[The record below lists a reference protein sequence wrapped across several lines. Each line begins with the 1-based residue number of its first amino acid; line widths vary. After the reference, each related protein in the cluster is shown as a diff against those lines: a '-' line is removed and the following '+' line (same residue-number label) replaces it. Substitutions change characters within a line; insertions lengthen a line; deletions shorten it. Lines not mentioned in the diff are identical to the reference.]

1 MNKKIVISV
10 NTAWNVCN
18 FRAGLVKSFVRQ
30 GYEVLVLAHDDEYA
44 PRLAALGC
52 RFKQLHMDQHGTSAS
67 HDLALLLKYRRVLQ
81 SVRPLAY
88 LGFTIKPNVY
98 GSIAA
103 NGLAIPVINN
113 IGGLGATFLH
123 GAMLT
128 KLVKQL
134 YRFSLRRSSR
144 VFFQNRDDRQL
155 FLDSGMA
162 RESVSELLP
171 GSGVD
176 LRHFHPLPM
185 NAAAPGRFR
194 FLLIARMLKDK
205 GVEEYVAAARIVRR
219 HIPASEFQ
227 LLGGIDTDNPNAIRI
242 DQIREWETQ
251 GLVRYLDRT
260 DDVRPYLAQAD
271 CVVLPSYREG
281 VPHSLLEA
289 AASARPIIATDVVGC
304 KDIVD
309 DNCNGFLCRVK
320 SAADLADKM
329 IRMVHLT
336 PEQRICMGATGR
348 AKVVRE
354 FDEDIVIKKYLSAIR
369 QIEEAASASAPGG
382 RAVLPSAAANAVQEQ
397 T

>member
-10 NTAWNVCN
+10 NTAWNICN
-18 FRAGLVKSFVRQ
+18 FRAGLVRSFVRQ

-44 PRLAALGC
+44 PRLAGLGC
-52 RFKQLHMDQHGTSAS
+52 HFKQLHMDQHGTSAS
-67 HDLALLLKYRRVLQ
+67 HDLALLVKYRRVLQ

-103 NGLAIPVINN
+103 SGLAIPVINN

-128 KLVKQL
+128 ELVKQL
-134 YRFSLRRSSR
+134 YRYSLRRSSR
-144 VFFQNRDDRQL
+144 VFFQNREDRQL
-155 FLDSGMA
+155 FLDAGMV
-162 RESVSELLP
+162 RENVSELLP
-171 GSGVD
+171 GSGID
-176 LRHFHPLPM
+176 LHHFHPMPM
-185 NAAAPGRFR
+185 AAPASGAFR

-205 GVEEYVAAARIVRR
+205 GVEEYVEAARIVRR
-219 HIPASEFQ
+219 RIPASEFQ

-242 DQIREWETQ
+242 DQIRKWEAE

-260 DDVRPYLAQAD
+260 DDVRPYLEQAD

-289 AASARPIIATDVVGC
+289 AAAARPIIATDVVGC

-320 SAADLADKM
+320 SAADLAEKM
-329 IRMVHLT
+329 IRMAHLT
-336 PEQRICMGATGR
+336 PEQRMSMGATGR

-354 FDEDIVIKKYLSAIR
+354 FDEDIVIRKYFAAIR
-369 QIEEAASASAPGG
+369 QIEEAANVSAPGG
-382 RAVLPSAAANAVQEQ
+382 RAVLPAAAASVMRE
-397 T
+397 

>member
-10 NTAWNVCN
+10 NTAWNICN

-44 PRLAALGC
+44 PRLATLGC
-52 RFKQLHMDQHGTSAS
+52 HFKQLPLDQHGTNAS
-67 HDLALLLKYRRVLQ
+67 HDLALLVKYRRIFQ
-81 SVRPLAY
+81 SVRPFAY

-98 GSIAA
+98 GSLAA
-103 NGLAIPVINN
+103 SSLAIPVINN
-113 IGGLGATFLH
+113 IGGLGTTFLH

-128 KLVKQL
+128 RLVKQL

-155 FLDSGMA
+155 FLDAGITS
-162 RESVSELLP
+162 ESVSELLP

-176 LRHFHPLPM
+176 LRHFLPLPLPM
-185 NAAAPGRFR
+185 AASAPGGIR

-205 GVEEYVAAARIVRR
+205 GVEEYAAAARIVRR
-219 HIPASEFQ
+219 HMPACEFQ
-227 LLGGIDTDNPNAIRI
+227 LLGGIDAENPNAIRV
-242 DQIREWETQ
+242 DQIRKWEAE
-251 GLVRYLDRT
+251 GLVRYLKRT
-260 DDVRPYLAQAD
+260 DDVRPYLEQAD

-320 SAADLADKM
+320 SAGDLADKM
-329 IRMVHLT
+329 IRMVYLT
-336 PEQRICMGATGR
+336 PEQRMCMGATGR

-354 FDEDIVIKKYLSAIR
+354 FDEDIVINKYLAAIR
-369 QIEEAASASAPGG
+369 QIEEAASVSGRGG
-382 RAVLPSAAANAVQEQ
+382 AVVLPQAAPNILRE
-397 T
+397 

>member
-10 NTAWNVCN
+10 NTAWNICN

-52 RFKQLHMDQHGTSAS
+52 HFKQLHMDQHGTSAS
-67 HDLALLLKYRRVLQ
+67 HDLALLVKYRRVLQ

-128 KLVKQL
+128 ELVKQL

-144 VFFQNRDDRQL
+144 VFFQNREDRQL
-155 FLDSGMA
+155 FLDARMA

-176 LRHFHPLPM
+176 LRHFQPLPM
-185 NAAAPGRFR
+185 AAPAPGGFR

-205 GVEEYVAAARIVRR
+205 GVEEYVAAARIVRQ

-227 LLGGIDTDNPNAIRI
+227 LLGGIDGENPNAIRV
-242 DQIREWETQ
+242 DQIREWEAQ

-260 DDVRPYLAQAD
+260 DDVRPYLEQAD

-320 SAADLADKM
+320 SAPDLAEKM

-336 PEQRICMGATGR
+336 PEQRGFMGATGR

-354 FDEDIVIKKYLSAIR
+354 FDEDIVIRKYLAAIQ
-369 QIEEAASASAPGG
+369 QIEETASVSSPGG
-382 RAVLPSAAANAVQEQ
+382 RPMLPQAAATPMRE
-397 T
+397 

>member
-10 NTAWNVCN
+10 NTAWNICN

-44 PRLAALGC
+44 PRLTALGC
-52 RFKQLHMDQHGTSAS
+52 HFKQLHMDQHGTSPS
-67 HDLALLLKYRRVLQ
+67 HDLALLIKYRRVFQ
-81 SVRPLAY
+81 SVRPFAY

-103 NGLAIPVINN
+103 GSLAIPVINN
-113 IGGLGATFLH
+113 IGGLGSTFLH

-128 KLVKQL
+128 EFVKQL

-155 FLDSGMA
+155 FLDAGMA

-176 LRHFHPLPM
+176 LHHFHPLPM
-185 NAAAPGRFR
+185 APAARGFR

-205 GVEEYVAAARIVRR
+205 GIEEYVAAARIVRQ

-227 LLGGIDTDNPNAIRI
+227 LLGGIDADNPNAIRL
-242 DQIREWETQ
+242 DQIRKWQAE
-251 GLVRYLDRT
+251 GLVRYLDRA
-260 DDVRPYLAQAD
+260 DDVRPYLGQAD

-309 DNCNGFLCRVK
+309 DNRNGFLCRVK

-329 IRMVHLT
+329 IRMVKLT
-336 PEQRICMGATGR
+336 PEQRACMGACGR
-348 AKVVRE
+348 VKVVRE

-369 QIEEAASASAPGG
+369 QIEDASIPAPGRG
-382 RAVLPSAAANAVQEQ
+382 ALLAPMAARTIQE
-397 T
+397 

>member
-10 NTAWNVCN
+10 NTAWNICN

-44 PRLAALGC
+44 PRLTALGC
-52 RFKQLHMDQHGTSAS
+52 HFKQLHMDQHGTSPS
-67 HDLALLLKYRRVLQ
+67 HDLALLIKYRRVFQ
-81 SVRPLAY
+81 SVRPFAY

-103 NGLAIPVINN
+103 GSLAIPVINN
-113 IGGLGATFLH
+113 IGGLGSTFLH

-128 KLVKQL
+128 EFVKQL

-155 FLDSGMA
+155 FLDAGMA

-176 LRHFHPLPM
+176 LHHFHPLPM
-185 NAAAPGRFR
+185 APAARGFR

-205 GVEEYVAAARIVRR
+205 GIEEYVAAARIVRQ

-227 LLGGIDTDNPNAIRI
+227 LLGGIDADNPNAIRF
-242 DQIREWETQ
+242 DQIRKWQAE
-251 GLVRYLDRT
+251 GLVRYLDRA
-260 DDVRPYLAQAD
+260 DDVRPYLGQAD

-289 AASARPIIATDVVGC
+289 AASTRPIIATDVVGC

-309 DNCNGFLCRVK
+309 DNRNGFLCRVK

-329 IRMVHLT
+329 IRMVKLT
-336 PEQRICMGATGR
+336 PEQRACMGACGR

-369 QIEEAASASAPGG
+369 QIEDASIPAPGRG
-382 RAVLPSAAANAVQEQ
+382 GLLAPMAARTIQE
-397 T
+397 

>member
-1 MNKKIVISV
+1 MNRKIVISV
-10 NTAWNVCN
+10 NTAWNICN

-44 PRLAALGC
+44 PRLAGLGC
-52 RFKQLHMDQHGTSAS
+52 QFKQLPVDQHGTNAS
-67 HDLALLLKYRRVLQ
+67 HDLALLVKYRRVFQ
-81 SVRPLAY
+81 SVRPFAY

-98 GSIAA
+98 GSLAA
-103 NGLAIPVINN
+103 GNLAIPVINN
-113 IGGLGATFLH
+113 IGGLGTTFLH

-128 KLVKQL
+128 RLVKQL
-134 YRFSLRRSSR
+134 YRMSLRRSSR

-155 FLDSGMA
+155 FLDAGMA

-176 LRHFHPLPM
+176 LRHFQPLPM
-185 NAAAPGRFR
+185 AAPAPGGCR

-219 HIPASEFQ
+219 HIPACEFQ
-227 LLGGIDTDNPNAIRI
+227 LLGGIDAENPNAIRV
-242 DQIREWETQ
+242 DQIREWEAQ
-251 GLVRYLDRT
+251 GLVRYLNRT
-260 DDVRPYLAQAD
+260 DDVRPYLGQAD

-309 DNCNGFLCRVK
+309 DNCNGYLCRVK

-329 IRMVHLT
+329 IRMAQLT
-336 PEQRICMGATGR
+336 PEQRTCMGATGR

-354 FDEDIVIKKYLSAIR
+354 FDEDIVINKYLSAIR
-369 QIEEAASASAPGG
+369 QIEEAASDSARGG
-382 RAVLPSAAANAVQEQ
+382 RAVLPQAANTVRE
-397 T
+397 

>member
-10 NTAWNVCN
+10 NTAWNICN
-18 FRAGLVKSFVRQ
+18 FRSGLVKSFVRQ

-44 PRLAALGC
+44 PRLASLGC
-52 RFKQLHMDQHGTSAS
+52 HFKQLHMDQHGTSPS
-67 HDLALLLKYRRVLQ
+67 HDLALLVKYRRVLH

-103 NGLAIPVINN
+103 SGLAIPVINN

-128 KLVKQL
+128 ELVKGL
-134 YRFSLRRSSR
+134 YRFSLRRSNR

-155 FLDSGMA
+155 FLDAKMA

-185 NAAAPGRFR
+185 AAPLAGGFR

-205 GVEEYVAAARIVRR
+205 GVEEYVEAARIVRQ

-227 LLGGIDTDNPNAIRI
+227 LLGGVDAGNPNAIRI
-242 DQIREWETQ
+242 DQIREWQAQ

-320 SAADLADKM
+320 SGADLAEKM
-329 IRMVHLT
+329 IRMAKLT
-336 PEQRICMGATGR
+336 PEQRNLMGATGR

-354 FDEDIVIKKYLSAIR
+354 FDEDIVINKYLAAIR
-369 QIEEAASASAPGG
+369 QIEEAASTSAPGG
-382 RAVLPSAAANAVQEQ
+382 RALLPAVAAHTVRESP
-397 T
+397 

>member
-10 NTAWNVCN
+10 NTAWNICN
-18 FRAGLVKSFVRQ
+18 FRAGLVRSFVRQ

-44 PRLAALGC
+44 PRLAGLGC
-52 RFKQLHMDQHGTSAS
+52 HFKQLHMDQHGTSAS
-67 HDLALLLKYRRVLQ
+67 HDLALLVKYRRVLH
-81 SVRPLAY
+81 SLRPLAY

-123 GAMLT
+123 GVMLT
-128 KLVKQL
+128 ELVKQL

-144 VFFQNRDDRQL
+144 VFFQNREDRQL
-155 FLDSGMA
+155 FLDA
-162 RESVSELLP
+162 RMVKESVSELLP

-176 LRHFHPLPM
+176 LRHFHPLPV
-185 NAAAPGRFR
+185 AAPAPGGFR

-205 GVEEYVAAARIVRR
+205 GVEEYVAAARIVRQR
-219 HIPASEFQ
+219 IPASEFQ
-227 LLGGIDTDNPNAIRI
+227 LLGGIDADNPNAIRI
-242 DQIREWETQ
+242 DQIREWEAE
-251 GLVRYLDRT
+251 GLVRYLDRA
-260 DDVRPYLAQAD
+260 DDVRPYLEQAD

-320 SAADLADKM
+320 SADDLAEKM

-354 FDEDIVIKKYLSAIR
+354 FDEDIVIRKYLAAIQ
-369 QIEEAASASAPGG
+369 QIEEAASVSSGG
-382 RAVLPSAAANAVQEQ
+382 RPMLPQAAATTMRE
-397 T
+397 

>member
-10 NTAWNVCN
+10 NTAWNICN

-52 RFKQLHMDQHGTSAS
+52 HFKQLLMDQHGTSAS
-67 HDLALLLKYRRVLQ
+67 HDLALLVKYRRVLQ

-103 NGLAIPVINN
+103 SGLAIPVINN

-128 KLVKQL
+128 ELVKQL

-144 VFFQNRDDRQL
+144 VFFQNREDRQL
-155 FLDSGMA
+155 FLDAGIAS
-162 RESVSELLP
+162 ESVSELLP

-185 NAAAPGRFR
+185 AAPAPGGFR
-194 FLLIARMLKDK
+194 FLLVARMLKDK
-205 GVEEYVAAARIVRR
+205 GVEEYVAAARIVRQ

-227 LLGGIDTDNPNAIRI
+227 LLGGIDGQNPNAIRV
-242 DQIREWETQ
+242 DQIRKWEAE
-251 GLVRYLDRT
+251 GLVRYLDRA
-260 DDVRPYLAQAD
+260 DDVRPYLEQAD

-320 SAADLADKM
+320 NAADLAEKM
-329 IRMVHLT
+329 MRMVHLT
-336 PEQRICMGATGR
+336 PEQRTCMGATGR

-369 QIEEAASASAPGG
+369 QIEEAASVSAPGG
-382 RAVLPSAAANAVQEQ
+382 TAVLPQAATNTVRE
-397 T
+397 

>member
-10 NTAWNVCN
+10 NTAWNICN

-52 RFKQLHMDQHGTSAS
+52 HFKQLHMDQHGTSPS
-67 HDLALLLKYRRVLQ
+67 HDLALLVKYRRVLH

-103 NGLAIPVINN
+103 SGLAIPVINN

-128 KLVKQL
+128 ELVKGL

-155 FLDSGMA
+155 FLDAKMA

-171 GSGVD
+171 GSGID
-176 LRHFHPLPM
+176 LRHFQPLPM
-185 NAAAPGRFR
+185 AAPAPAGFR

-205 GVEEYVAAARIVRR
+205 GVEEYVEAARIVRR
-219 HIPASEFQ
+219 HIPASQFQ
-227 LLGGIDTDNPNAIRI
+227 LLGGVDSDNPNAIRLG
-242 DQIREWETQ
+242 QIREWEAQ
-251 GLVRYLDRT
+251 GLVRYLDRA
-260 DDVRPYLAQAD
+260 DDVRPYLGQAD

-320 SAADLADKM
+320 SGADLADKM
-329 IRMVHLT
+329 IRMAQLT
-336 PEQRICMGATGR
+336 PEQRTCMGASGR

-354 FDEDIVIKKYLSAIR
+354 FDEDIVIDKYLAAIR
-369 QIEEAASASAPGG
+369 QIEEAASHSAPGG
-382 RAVLPSAAANAVQEQ
+382 TALLPAVAAPTLQE
-397 T
+397 

>member
-1 MNKKIVISV
+1 MNRKIVISV
-10 NTAWNVCN
+10 NTAWNICN

-44 PRLAALGC
+44 PRLAGLGC
-52 RFKQLHMDQHGTSAS
+52 HFKQLPLDQHGTNAS
-67 HDLALLLKYRRVLQ
+67 HDLALLVKYRRIFQ
-81 SVRPLAY
+81 SVRPFAY

-98 GSIAA
+98 GSLAA
-103 NGLAIPVINN
+103 SSLAIPVINN
-113 IGGLGATFLH
+113 IGGLGTTFLH

-128 KLVKQL
+128 QLVKQL
-134 YRFSLRRSSR
+134 YRISLRSSSR

-155 FLDSGMA
+155 FLDGGMA

-185 NAAAPGRFR
+185 AAPARDGFR

-219 HIPASEFQ
+219 LIPASQFQ
-227 LLGGIDTDNPNAIRI
+227 LLGGIDAENPNAIRV
-242 DQIREWETQ
+242 DQIREWEAQ
-251 GLVRYLDRT
+251 GLVRYLHRT

-304 KDIVD
+304 RDIVD
-309 DNCNGFLCRVK
+309 DNCNGYLCRVK
-320 SAADLADKM
+320 SAGDLAEKM
-329 IRMVHLT
+329 IRMARLT
-336 PEQRICMGATGR
+336 PEQRACMGATGR

-354 FDEDIVIKKYLSAIR
+354 FDEDIVITKYLSAIR
-369 QIEEAASASAPGG
+369 QIEEAASDSARGG
-382 RAVLPSAAANAVQEQ
+382 GVVLPQAAARIMRE
-397 T
+397 

>member
-10 NTAWNVCN
+10 NTAWNICN

-30 GYEVLVLAHDDEYA
+30 GYEVLVLAHGDEYA

-52 RFKQLHMDQHGTSAS
+52 HFKQLHMDQHGTSPS
-67 HDLALLLKYRRVLQ
+67 HDLALLVKYRRVLH

-103 NGLAIPVINN
+103 SGLAIPVINN

-128 KLVKQL
+128 ELVKQL

-155 FLDSGMA
+155 FLEAGMA

-176 LRHFHPLPM
+176 LRHFQPLPM
-185 NAAAPGRFR
+185 AAPGPRGVR

-227 LLGGIDTDNPNAIRI
+227 LLGGVDTGNPNAIRI
-242 DQIREWETQ
+242 DQIREWEAQ
-251 GLVRYLDRT
+251 GLVRYLDRA
-260 DDVRPYLAQAD
+260 DDVRPYLGQAD
-271 CVVLPSYREG
+271 CIVLPSYREG

-320 SAADLADKM
+320 SGADLADKM
-329 IRMVHLT
+329 IRMAKLT
-336 PEQRICMGATGR
+336 PEQRSCMGATGR

-354 FDEDIVIKKYLSAIR
+354 FDENIVINKYLAAIR
-369 QIEEAASASAPGG
+369 QIEEAASMPAPGG
-382 RAVLPSAAANAVQEQ
+382 RERLASVAAHSMQE
-397 T
+397 